1 MEYKIYDPE
10 AAIEHLIR
18 NGNVKNTIDSTT
30 YLYHFTSLDSF
41 LKIWATQKLLLCSRK
56 RMNDSAEQE
65 EMLSGVRNYADFL
78 AYGYAIEE
86 YKQLSLSYNEERP
99 MYLSPTMW
107 GLYAKSNTGVC
118 IELDPSKL
126 NLESDTYIGDL
137 IEYIDDIPNC
147 PRLPFGKPY
156 RSIDEAIEFVD
167 KHIHE
172 IYFRKYKDWGYEHEY
187 RIISKK
193 KAFLDITGAISCVY
207 IFNMDMADY
216 NIIDG
221 LNSQL
226 PEDKRL
232 KFRSVQQRSD
242 KYNTKIL
249 KVYDAIDEYNRLKK
263 QGKCPFVKQG
273 EEEFEKMLKKY
284 QKSQCKD

>member
-1 MEYKIYDPE
+1 MRIFPKSLEELAQCLPT
-10 AAIEHLIR
+10 R
-18 NGNVKNTIDSTT
+18 FSPNMNC
-30 YLYHFTSLDSF
+30 LYHFTSLENF

-118 IELDPSKL
+118 IELDSTKL
-126 NLESDTYIGDL
+126 NLDSGTYIGGFV
-137 IEYIDDIPNC
+137 EYKGEIPNS
-147 PRLPFGKPY
+147 PRLPYGTPFQ
-156 RSIDEAIEFVD
+156 SISEAVDFVEQ
-167 KHIHE
+167 HIHE
-172 IYFRKYKDWGYEHEY
+172 IYFRKYEDWGYEHEY

-193 KAFLDITGAISCVY
+193 KEFIDISGAISCVY
-207 IFNMDMADY
+207 IFNMDIAEY

-232 KFRSVQQRSD
+232 KFRSIQQRSD

-249 KVYDAIDEYNRLKK
+249 KVYDAKDEYNRLKK
-263 QGKCPFVKQG
+263 LERGSYVKQG
-273 EEEFEKMLKKY
+273 EEEFEKMLKEH
-284 QKSQCKD
+284 QEKSMRKLNL